1 MHPPH
6 KSRIPIPARL
16 KDTVERVHGA
26 AGRQWLMSLPALLKE
41 CRARWRLELAEPF
54 ADLSYNL
61 VLPGR
66 SDDGVEVVLKVGVPC
81 RELLTEAA
89 ALKLFA
95 GQGAVGLLD
104 EDAAR
109 GLLLLERVTPG
120 TALHQLQRDPE
131 ATRTAATLM
140 RQLWHPLP
148 AEHPFPT
155 LAVWF
160 RAFERLRQRFA
171 GGSGP
176 FSAELIARAEQT
188 FAELNASAER
198 VVLLH
203 GDLHHANILF
213 SAARGWLAIDPKG
226 IAGDPG
232 YEVGSF
238 MLNQLPADASE
249 SATMNVLAERL
260 TLLSAELQISRIR
273 LARWAF
279 CHAVLSALWDFE
291 EASDWTGTIRIAEML
306 ARM

>member
-1 MHPPH
+1 MRPPHELHPP
-6 KSRIPIPARL
+6 IPDSLRA
-16 KDTVERVHGA
+16 TVERVHGA
-26 AGRQWLMSLPALLKE
+26 AGRQWLATLPALLQE
-41 CRARWRLELAEPF
+41 CRARWRLVLAEPF

-61 VLPGR
+61 VLPGHTY
-66 SDDGVEVVLKVGVPC
+66 DGVAVVLKVGVPC

-95 GQGAVGLLD
+95 GQGAARLLD

-109 GLLLLERVTPG
+109 GVLLLERVAPG
-120 TALHQLQRDPE
+120 TPLRQLQRDPE
-131 ATRTAATLM
+131 APRTAATLM
-140 RQLWHPLP
+140 RRLWRPLP

-160 RAFERLRQRFA
+160 RAFERLRQRFD

-176 FSAELIARAEQT
+176 FPADLIARAEHT
-188 FAELNASAER
+188 FTELNASAER

-203 GDLHHANILF
+203 GDLHHANVLF

-226 IAGDPG
+226 LSGDPG

-249 SATMNVLAERL
+249 ADTRNVLARRL
-260 TLLSAELQISRIR
+260 ALFSAELEISRAR

-279 CHAVLSALWDFE
+279 CHAVLSALWTFE
-291 EASDWTGTIRIAEML
+291 EDDDWTGTMRIAEML
-306 ARM
+306 ARL